1 MITVQELID
10 ALERFPR
17 NMPVLADGYESGYEE
32 ALLPEIIRVKR
43 EPENMYY
50 EGEYQS
56 AEASDEAAIEVVAV
70 FRNRRYD

>member
-17 NMPVLADGYESGYEE
+17 NMPVLPDGYESGYEE

-43 EPENMYY
+43 EPENM
-50 EGEYQS
+50 
-56 AEASDEAAIEVVAV
+56 
-70 FRNRRYD
+70 